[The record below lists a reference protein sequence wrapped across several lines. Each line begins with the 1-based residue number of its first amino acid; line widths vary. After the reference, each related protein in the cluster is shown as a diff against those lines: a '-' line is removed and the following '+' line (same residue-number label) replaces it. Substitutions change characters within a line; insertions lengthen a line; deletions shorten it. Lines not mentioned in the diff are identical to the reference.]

1 MALYCVSGPRV
12 SAGVLGAVGIAVVF
26 LVGGGIFFAGG
37 LEAKRKPA
45 YPYRWV
51 DMGFQFTV
59 GVIGLLLGGL
69 AALSFVR
76 AALQALF

>member
-1 MALYCVSGPRV
+1 M
-12 SAGVLGAVGIAVVF
+12 LGALGTAVVF
-26 LVGGGIFFAGG
+26 LVGGGIFFGGG

-59 GVIGLLLGGL
+59 GGIGLLIGGL
-69 AALSFVR
+69 SAVSFLIQAAR
-76 AALQALF
+76 ALFA

>member
-1 MALYCVSGPRV
+1 M
-12 SAGVLGAVGIAVVF
+12 LGALGLAVVF

-37 LEAKRKPA
+37 LEARRKPA

-59 GVIGLLLGGL
+59 GVIGLLIGGL
-69 AALSFVR
+69 VALSFVR
-76 AALQALF
+76 TALQALF